1 MMKIVKW
8 LACCHVTFCLVLT
21 LTTIGKDCFYWTIN
35 KSHTL
40 QLVLFAE
47 EYKSR
52 GATYLVFSVLLLLF
66 LRPIFET
73 VLQGT

>member
-1 MMKIVKW
+1 MGND
-8 LACCHVTFCLVLT
+8 F
-21 LTTIGKDCFYWTIN
+21 FYGTIN
-35 KSHTL
+35 NSHTL
-40 QLVLFAE
+40 QLVLFGE

-52 GATYLVFSVLLLLF
+52 GATYSVSSVFFVLF